1 VAVAEAPVQDAGLPL
16 GRVAARRW
24 VRSRRGRGLLLTA
37 VLGCAVGVPVALAFL
52 TGSIA
57 IPHNDAWSHSKIAEG
72 FARDGEIRLLGWNR
86 TALVGQVVPLGPLAA
101 SIAAQQLFVA
111 VLAVLGL
118 VATYA
123 FLLARVGP
131 GRALLGTAL
140 VGALPEFGLLAT
152 SYMSDVPAFAA
163 VMICI
168 ATADRAL
175 RRDSVPLLCAAVA
188 VGVWGATVREQAL
201 AAPAAVVVVAALA
214 WRGRRRAAVVAC
226 GLVAASAFVVFEW
239 WRRSLPYGDPLH
251 LELSPR
257 PAVNAA
263 VQTALTMALF
273 LAPAVALVARPARWG
288 RRARIAGVTVLAVAA
303 LVTVVERGG
312 IFLGNY
318 LDRDGAYGEVAVGTR
333 VVLPAA
339 IWAGLLVV
347 ACVSAGLLAGLV
359 VEHGMPLDRISML
372 LGGLLTVGTLAQAG
386 LGQPVFTR
394 YLLPLVPIAAVLV
407 LGPVTESRWRLA
419 VPVVAALFGCA
430 LALTANALSFD
441 AARWQAAQELERSGV
456 PATDIDAGLEW
467 VGYHAG
473 GPAELD
479 GPPADVQGWYR
490 DAFPNSRRCAL
501 VAASPVPDGVPATT
515 FPYRR
520 FGLLGDADLWIYR
533 SHACR

>member
-1 VAVAEAPVQDAGLPL
+1 
-16 GRVAARRW
+16 VAAADAPATDADLRPGRATAGW
-24 VRSRRGRGLLLTA
+24 GVRSRPGRGLLLA
-37 VLGCAVGVPVALAFL
+37 ALLGCAVGVPLALAFL

-72 FARDGEIRLLGWNR
+72 FARDGRIRMLGWNR

-101 SIAAQQLFVA
+101 SIVAQHLFVA
-111 VLAVLGL
+111 GLAVLGL

-123 FLLARVGP
+123 FLLPRVGP

-140 VGALPEFGLLAT
+140 VAALPEFGLLAT

-163 VMICI
+163 VMVCV

-214 WRGRRRAAVVAC
+214 WRGRRRAAAVVP
-226 GLVAASAFVVFEW
+226 GLVAAGGFVVFEW
-239 WRRSLPYGDPLH
+239 WRRSLPYGDPPH
-251 LELSPR
+251 LELTPR
-257 PAVNAA
+257 PAVSAA
-263 VQTALTMALF
+263 VQAALTMALF
-273 LAPAVALVARPARWG
+273 LAPAVVLVARPARWG
-288 RRARIAGVTVLAVAA
+288 RRARIAGAAVVAVAA
-303 LVTVVERGG
+303 LVTAAERGG

-333 VVLPAA
+333 AVLPAA
-339 IWAGLLVV
+339 VWAGLLVV

-359 VEHGMPLDRISML
+359 VEHRLRLDRTSLL
-372 LGGLLTVGTLAQAG
+372 LGGLLSVGTLAQAA
-386 LGQPVFTR
+386 LGQPVFAR
-394 YLLPLVPIAAVLV
+394 YLLPLVPIAAVAV
-407 LGPVTESRWRLA
+407 LGVATEGRRRLA
-419 VPVVAALFGCA
+419 VPVAGALFGCA
-430 LALTANALSFD
+430 VALTANTLAFD

-467 VGYHAG
+467 VGYHAR

-479 GPPADVQGWYR
+479 GPPADVPGWYR
-490 DAFPNSRRCAL
+490 DAFPGSRACAV
-501 VAASPVPDGVPATT
+501 VAASPLPGTASATA
-515 FPYRR
+515 FPYRG
-520 FGLLGDADLWIYR
+520 FGVLGDAHLWIHR
-533 SHACR
+533 SSTCR